1 MTPPSLSL
9 SFSLSPSLPQ
19 VVYGEGVAGGPGDI
33 DWAPG
38 RSLLEVIDVLGQPG
52 SVGPEVR
59 VVVQRVYS
67 SYVPDR
73 PMVSAARPRAP
84 PSVALP
90 RRRGRSRYGVA

>member
-33 DWAPG
+33 
-38 RSLLEVIDVLGQPG
+38 SLLEVIDVLGQPG